1 MSSFYRLPALCCYRS
16 HEHRRVGP
24 GLRIT
29 QSFEVCFLI
38 TWSGDDTG
46 GGAGGRSEHRESLE
60 LRVPQTHSQHHPG
73 ASFPDGRAPNS
84 GQGLRPGESPV
95 ASEIPWLL
103 KYQVQHLSYRKL
115 KFRDSARCWAHQQG
129 RASRPSLP
137 HPRQGVTEPGPRLSA
152 MPRECSPGPPTKPP
166 PSGDGLAL
174 VLLPSWDCAA
184 RRH

>member
-1 MSSFYRLPALCCYRS
+1 M
-16 HEHRRVGP
+16 GP

-29 QSFEVCFLI
+29 RSFEVCFLI

-46 GGAGGRSEHRESLE
+46 GDTVGRRKHRERLE
-60 LRVPQTHSQHHPG
+60 LRVPQTQPTPPG
-73 ASFPDGRAPNS
+73 ASSPDGRAPDS
-84 GQGLRPGESPV
+84 GQGLRPGDSPV

-103 KYQVQHLSYRKL
+103 KYQVQRLSYRKL
-115 KFRDSARCWAHQQG
+115 KFRDSARCWAHQRG

-137 HPRQGVTEPGPRLSA
+137 RPRQGVTEPGPRLSA

-166 PSGDGLAL
+166 PTGDGLAL
-174 VLLPSWDCAA
+174 VLLPSWDWAA